1 MIIISQNILSQK
13 ENKTKNEN
21 FLDELKIVE
30 KVTDKK
36 ALWNKARFLA
46 LMRSKRG
53 TRNWAKAKHRV
64 TKCLHEIAS
73 GRPKNDTQDAELIN
87 PLRRF
92 SQQLF
97 YRVKRQNNNNN

>member
-1 MIIISQNILSQK
+1 MLGGFAALVGVFILSMPVPI
-13 ENKTKNEN
+13 
-21 FLDELKIVE
+21 IVNSFTTQYQEFNWRTEVNTLRRIHDE
-30 KVTDKK
+30 KVEEE
-36 ALWNKARFLA
+36 
-46 LMRSKRG
+46 
-53 TRNWAKAKHRV
+53 KAKQRV